1 MICCTLSWSP
11 FLIIWLI
18 LILTTCRDMGSKIVK
33 CIFLWFCQIFFP
45 WHWWR
50 VLAMTPKTLLCGGD
64 SWRMLLWARVYQYVA
79 CHDTHL
85 LCLLVAYLPWYP
97 PCLVPT
103 WCLLLWFIRS
113 VPHHPAC
120 SRLLYANLCPIY
132 AAVLNI
138 YAAVFSAINSKSIW
152 RQNGWRMSWQGRL
165 YKWILFCLEVLA
177 RIEATRAPCLAGR

>member
-1 MICCTLSWSP
+1 MINPNPYNLLGHGKQDCQMHFFCDSVKYFFLDTGGGCWQWRPRPCCVGEIADACCYGPESTNMSP
-11 FLIIWLI
+11 AMIP
-18 LILTTCRDMGSKIVK
+18 T
-33 CIFLWFCQIFFP
+33 FC
-45 WHWWR
+45 
-50 VLAMTPKTLLCGGD
+50 
-64 SWRMLLWARVYQYVA
+64 
-79 CHDTHL
+79 
-85 LCLLVAYLPWYP
+85 AYLPWYP

-177 RIEATRAPCLAGR
+177 RIGATRAPCLAGR